1 MLASAIGQ
9 AVGGALP
16 SALGVALSPIP
27 IIAVILMLGTPR
39 ARTDGPAFAVGW
51 VAGLLVVS
59 ALVLVV
65 TGATGDAD
73 SSGSST
79 SDSINW
85 VQVGLGVLLLVLA
98 RKQWKQRPAPG
109 ETAEMPKW
117 MTTIDSVPPG
127 KALAAGAALSGA
139 NPKNLILT
147 LAAVAS
153 ITQVP
158 AITSGQEVV
167 AVVAFVAIASCTVVG
182 AVLLYLVGGRR
193 AEHTLAEVKDFMAAH
208 NAVIMMTIFLI
219 LGAKI
224 LGEGLGALS

>member
-1 MLASAIGQ
+1 MLASAIGE

-27 IIAVILMLGTPR
+27 IIAVILMLGTPL
-39 ARTDGPAFAVGW
+39 ARTNGPIFAVGW
-51 VAGLLVVS
+51 VAGLLAVS
-59 ALVLVV
+59 ALVLLVAGV
-65 TGATGDAD
+65 AGDAD
-73 SSGSST
+73 SAGSGT

-85 VQVGLGVLLLVLA
+85 VQVGLGVLLFALA
-98 RKQWKQRPAPG
+98 RKQWKQRPSPG

-117 MTTIDSVPPG
+117 MANIDTLPPG
-127 KALAAGAALSGA
+127 KDLAAGAALSGA

-158 AITSGQEVV
+158 GIASGEEIA
-167 AVVAFVAIASCTVVG
+167 AVVVFVAIGSCTVVG
-182 AVLLYLVGGRR
+182 AVLLFLVGGSR
-193 AEHTLAEVKDFMAAH
+193 AEHTLAEVKEFMTAH